1 LATYKTRLKS
11 LLPDSGQILPA
22 FSAIVFVVYTWSLY
36 RMFFQL
42 PSWLGYLSLEN
53 VLSLAA
59 YVLMF
64 ALFESLILLIV
75 LLVFGAILPASWL
88 RKDFAVQGSTL
99 TGVAA
104 LGAYLVQR
112 KVGLLYKLSPEQLLV
127 NTLLILAGLTL
138 VLAVSAFI
146 YQRLPVLHK
155 WVHSLAERM
164 TVFTYLYVPLG
175 ILALAAVLLRNLF

>member
-1 LATYKTRLKS
+1 
-11 LLPDSGQILPA
+11 
-22 FSAIVFVVYTWSLY
+22 
-36 RMFFQL
+36 MFFQL
-42 PSWLGYLSLEN
+42 PSWLGYLSIGN

-64 ALFESLILLIV
+64 ALFESLILLGV
-75 LLVFGAILPASWL
+75 LLVIGAVLPANWL

-99 TGVAA
+99 TGIAA

-112 KVGLLYKLSPEQLLV
+112 NVGVLYKLPPERLALNALLILVGLLLALSIS
-127 NTLLILAGLTL
+127 T
-138 VLAVSAFI
+138 FI
-146 YQRLPVLHK
+146 YKRLPLLRK
-155 WVHSLAERM
+155 WVHSLADRM

>member
-1 LATYKTRLKS
+1 MATFKS
-11 LLPDSGQILPA
+11 RLPDNEQILPA
-22 FSAIVFVVYTWSLY
+22 FSAIIFVVYTWSLY

-42 PSWLGYLSLEN
+42 PSWLGYLSIGN

-64 ALFESLILLIV
+64 ALVESLVILGV
-75 LLVFGAILPASWL
+75 LLLFSAILPASWL

-99 TGVAA
+99 TGIAA
-104 LGAYLVQR
+104 FGAYLVQR

-127 NTLLILAGLTL
+127 NALLILAGLILIL
-138 VLAVSAFI
+138 VISAFI
-146 YQRLPVLHK
+146 YQRLPLLRK

-164 TVFTYLYVPLG
+164 TVFTYLYLPLG
-175 ILALAAVLLRNLF
+175 ILSLAAVLLRNLF